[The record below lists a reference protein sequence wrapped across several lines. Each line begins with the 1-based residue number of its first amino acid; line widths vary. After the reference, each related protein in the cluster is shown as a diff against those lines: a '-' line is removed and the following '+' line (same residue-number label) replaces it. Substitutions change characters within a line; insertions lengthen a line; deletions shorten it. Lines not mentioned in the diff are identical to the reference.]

1 MDLVSLFTEDQLYI
15 FSIFILSFLIPEV
28 ELSLRASNV
37 KYFRFA
43 LENTSCNIQLF
54 MKTLFCR
61 NSVQFLKLGVHYLV
75 TLTKTKYL
83 EFSLVL
89 VLLVLKVLFLWRK
102 IYFSVL
108 YQYLAKQKEKQKLL
122 QKARQS
128 FLSLKTFFQR
138 SECLFQLN
146 TT

>member
-1 MDLVSLFTEDQLYI
+1 MDLVSLFTEDWLYI

-108 YQYLAKQKEKQKLL
+108 Y
-122 QKARQS
+122 
-128 FLSLKTFFQR
+128 
-138 SECLFQLN
+138 
-146 TT
+146 